1 MICFHFLIYISFL
14 GVLISERREYRSIQP
29 KRKCGRKWNAGA
41 EMIDSLI
48 FENGWG
54 KPTALRPM
62 TEDCIQNESGS
73 ALRSPTREDGRF
85 YEIRISGR
93 RGCRPLQALFERS
106 NCRGWRPQIYGKSQ
120 TEHIQ

>member
-1 MICFHFLIYISFL
+1 
-14 GVLISERREYRSIQP
+14 
-29 KRKCGRKWNAGA
+29 
-41 EMIDSLI
+41 MIDSLI

-93 RGCRPLQALFERS
+93 PEVVHDNTRIF
-106 NCRGWRPQIYGKSQ
+106 GKFQ
-120 TEHIQ
+120 TEHIP